1 MDAGDTACVSRRYGP
16 EECGEACCL
25 CLHSIRGKPT
35 DMEEMATWHTELL
48 NQLVGDEE
56 ELTPAAVLASS
67 QKMLSYKVDMHSAK
81 LLHDRVV
88 DQRGKAR
95 LNSLA
100 MMRAGDWLNT
110 VPVRA
115 LGLHL
120 RPREFIV
127 AAKYRLGVRVY
138 HESGPCPAC
147 GEDSDTYGD
156 HAVGCGKEGERV
168 FRHNILRDAIH
179 QTAKQAS
186 LAPAKEQSALLE

>member
-1 MDAGDTACVSRRYGP
+1 
-16 EECGEACCL
+16 
-25 CLHSIRGKPT
+25 
-35 DMEEMATWHTELL
+35 
-48 NQLVGDEE
+48 
-56 ELTPAAVLASS
+56 
-67 QKMLSYKVDMHSAK
+67 MLSCKVDMHSVK

-147 GEDSDTYGD
+147 GEDSDTFGD

-186 LAPAKEQSALLE
+186 LAPAKEQSALLPGSQAKPGDIFIPGWANGRDAALDVTVVTSLQTELVMRVAAEVGSAASRRHQAYWHNV